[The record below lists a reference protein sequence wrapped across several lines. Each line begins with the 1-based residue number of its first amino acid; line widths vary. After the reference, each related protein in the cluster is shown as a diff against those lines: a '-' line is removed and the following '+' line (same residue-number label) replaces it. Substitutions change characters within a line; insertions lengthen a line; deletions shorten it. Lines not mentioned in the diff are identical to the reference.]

1 MFSHRIRLFSS
12 VCSKS
17 SLIFSNGGDAWL
29 PAGCCKHFSKI
40 SVKESES
47 THSSNQVKSESF
59 YNNTTQPFHCPSNI
73 QPPRLK
79 PKSSDETPL
88 ELKYRKV
95 YEETWRWLD
104 EYWSAYNLSYLKAKN
119 AFLARQNMNIKDVK
133 ADDSCERKVVT
144 DLGAFHRQFLEE
156 NKQKRIH
163 FNLQWYR
170 RIAYIVYLSILV
182 DFQQVYNR
190 LHYKL
195 FPKQKDLKI
204 SVVKKGD
211 GKVT

>member
-12 VCSKS
+12 LYSKS
-17 SLIFSNGGDAWL
+17 PLVFANADAWS
-29 PAGCCKHFSKI
+29 PTDFCKYFSKI
-40 SVKESES
+40 SMKESERTQS
-47 THSSNQVKSESF
+47 TNQVKSESF
-59 YNNTTQPFHCPSNI
+59 YNTTTTSTTEPFHCLSNI

-79 PKSSDETPL
+79 SKSSDDTPL

-104 EYWSAYNLSYLKAKN
+104 EYWSAYNLSYIKAKN
-119 AFLARQNMNIKDVK
+119 AFLARENMNIKDVK
-133 ADDSCERKVVT
+133 ADDSCERKGVT

-190 LHYKL
+190 LRYTL
-195 FPKQKDLKI
+195 FPKQKDL
-204 SVVKKGD
+204 VKKEN